1 MQQNQT
7 IPMSPEKREKTSILI
22 IYTGGTIGMVQH
34 LESGT
39 LSPVK
44 FDQILKEVPELNK
57 FNYNIKTIVLNP
69 VLDSSNMNPSVWVK
83 IALIIKKNYNTYD
96 GFVILHGTDTM
107 AYTASAL
114 SFMFENLDK
123 PIILTGSQLPI
134 GTIRT
139 DGKENLITSVEIA
152 AAKQGGKS
160 KIPEVCIYF
169 DFKLYRGNR
178 TVKRDSEQFS
188 AFHSVNYP
196 ALAVAGVDIRYSDEF
211 IYHPENNGILKINTR
226 FDDNVVILKMF
237 PGISEKVF
245 NSIIDIP
252 GLKGIVLETFGS
264 GNVPTSLWLI
274 NCIKKAIKN
283 GIVVLNITQCEG
295 GRVIMGQYETS
306 LELLNA
312 GVVSGKDMT
321 AEAAITKLM
330 FLLGQ
335 SLSNNEIKMYL
346 NKSLRGEISE

>member
-1 MQQNQT
+1 ME
-7 IPMSPEKREKTSILI
+7 SEKGGKTSILI

-34 LESGT
+34 PESGT

-44 FDQILKEVPELNK
+44 FDQILREVPELNK
-57 FNYNIKTIVLNP
+57 FNYHIQTVIFNP
-69 VLDSSNMNPSVWVK
+69 ALDSSNMNPSVWIK
-83 IALIIKKNYNTYD
+83 IALTIKKHYNDFD

-139 DGKENLITSVEIA
+139 DGKENIITSVEIA
-152 AAKQGGKS
+152 AAKENGRCKV
-160 KIPEVCIYF
+160 PEVCIYF
-169 DFKLYRGNR
+169 DFKLFRGNR
-178 TVKRDSEQFS
+178 TVKRNSDQFS
-188 AFHSVNYP
+188 AFRSVNYP
-196 ALAVAGVDIRYSDEF
+196 ALAVAGIDIRYKEEF
-211 IYHPENNGILKINTR
+211 ICFTENKGILKLNTN
-226 FDDNVVILKMF
+226 FDDNVVIIKMF

-245 NSIIDIP
+245 KAILNIA

-264 GNVPTSLWLI
+264 GNVPTTPWLI
-274 NCIKKAIKN
+274 NSLKKAIKK
-283 GIVVLNITQCEG
+283 GIIVLNITQCEG
-295 GRVIMGQYETS
+295 GRVNMGKYETS

-321 AEAAITKLM
+321 TEAAVTKLM

-335 SLSNNEIKMYL
+335 DISNDNIKIYL
-346 NKSLRGEISE
+346 NNSLRGEISE

>member
-1 MQQNQT
+1 MTSGNN
-7 IPMSPEKREKTSILI
+7 EKNSILI
-22 IYTGGTIGMVQH
+22 VYTGGTIGMVQRP
-34 LESGT
+34 ETGT
-39 LSPVK
+39 LAPVK
-44 FDQILKEVPELNK
+44 FEQILKEVPELAK
-57 FNYNIKTIVLNP
+57 FNFNIQTVVFNP
-69 VLDSSNMNPSVWVK
+69 VLDSSNMNPAVWVK
-83 IALIIKKNYNTYD
+83 IALTIKKNYNNFD

-114 SFMFENLDK
+114 SYMFENLDK

-139 DGKENLITSVEIA
+139 DGKENLITSMEIA
-152 AAKQGGKS
+152 AARENGKS
-160 KIPEVCIYF
+160 KVPEVCIYF
-169 DFKLYRGNR
+169 DFRLYRGNR

-196 ALAVAGVDIRYSDEF
+196 ALAVAGVDIRFAGEF
-211 IYHPENNGILKINTR
+211 IYKPENNGILKVNTK

-245 NSIIDIP
+245 SSILNIP

-264 GNVPTSLWLI
+264 GNVPTVNWLI
-274 NCIKKAIKN
+274 NCIKKAIKK
-283 GIVVLNITQCEG
+283 GIIVLNITQCEG

-312 GVVSGKDMT
+312 GVVSGRDMT
-321 AEAAITKLM
+321 TEAAVTKLM

-335 SLSNNEIKMYL
+335 GLSNSEIKMYL

>member
-1 MQQNQT
+1 MT
-7 IPMSPEKREKTSILI
+7 SITDGKTSILI
-22 IYTGGTIGMVQH
+22 IYTGGTIGMVQRP
-34 LESGT
+34 GT
-39 LSPVK
+39 KTLAPVK
-44 FDQILKEVPELNK
+44 FDQILEEVPELNK
-57 FNYNIKTIVLNP
+57 FNYNIKTKVLNP

-83 IALIIKKNYNTYD
+83 IAKIIRHNYNDFD
-96 GFVILHGTDTM
+96 GFVVLHGTDTM
-107 AYTASAL
+107 AYSASAL

-152 AAKQGGKS
+152 ATKIDDKS
-160 KIPEVCIYF
+160 AVPEVCIYF
-169 DFKLYRGNR
+169 DFHLYRGNR

-188 AFHSVNYP
+188 AFRSVNYP
-196 ALAVAGVDIRYSDEF
+196 PLARAGVDIRYNFEF
-211 IYHPENNGILKINTR
+211 IFCAGDKKKLKVNTR
-226 FDDNVVILKMF
+226 FDDNVVILKIF
-237 PGISEKVF
+237 PGISQEVF
-245 NSIIDIP
+245 NSVLNIP

-264 GNVPTSLWLI
+264 GNVPTSRWLI
-274 NCIKKAIKN
+274 NCIKKAIKK
-283 GIVVLNITQCEG
+283 GIIILNITQCEG
-295 GRVIMGQYETS
+295 GRVNMGQYETS

-321 AEAAITKLM
+321 TEAAITKLM

-335 SLSNNEIKMYL
+335 GLNNDEIKIFL